1 MTDLRSAPTRTTG
14 MGTLVAKI
22 TVLGGLDAL
31 AVFLG
36 AVLVSRGDYVIAA
49 LVVVGAIVLT
59 VIYLSERLL
68 PAKYMAPG
76 LVFLAIFQVFVIGYT
91 VYIAFTN
98 YSTGHILTQDQAV
111 EALLSQSQ
119 RRLPDSPSYSVTVVE
134 SNSQLGLLVTAPDGT
149 ALLGTADSPLRPVDA
164 TFQDGQ
170 AVAVEGYTSLRFADL
185 LGRQDEVFSLAVPL
199 ADDASAGS
207 LRTLDGRTAYQY
219 TSKLSFDPASETLT
233 DTETGEVYVDGGEGA
248 FVGEDGTEILPG
260 WQVNVGLDNFTRA
273 VSEPSIRGP
282 LVYVTAWT
290 IAFAALSVGIIFAL
304 GLLMA
309 LLFNDPSMRG
319 RTAYRIVMV
328 LPYAFPAFLGAMVWS
343 GMLSQS
349 FGFINQVVLGGA
361 SIPWLTDPTLAK
373 ISVLMVNL
381 WLGFPYMF
389 LVATGALQAIPGEV
403 REAARVDGTSRWQML
418 RHIELPL
425 LLISM
430 APILIATFAFNFNNF
445 NVIYLVTGGGPRDTG
460 AGIPVGQTD
469 ILISLVYKVAF
480 TGQNRDYGLAS
491 AFSIIIFIV
500 VAAISVISFRRT
512 KTLEEIS

>member
-1 MTDLRSAPTRTTG
+1 
-14 MGTLVAKI
+14 
-22 TVLGGLDAL
+22 L
-31 AVFLG
+31 ATP
-36 AVLVSRGDYVIAA
+36 S
-49 LVVVGAIVLT
+49 T
-59 VIYLSERLL
+59 S
-68 PAKYMAPG
+68 PS
-76 LVFLAIFQVFVIGYT
+76 
-91 VYIAFTN
+91 N

-119 RRLPDSPSYSVTVVE
+119 RRLADSPSYDVTVVE
-134 SNSQLGLLVTAPDGT
+134 SGSQLGFLVTAADGT
-149 ALLGTADSPLRPVDA
+149 ALLGTENRPLEPVDA
-164 TFQDGQ
+164 TFQNGQ
-170 AVAVEGYTSLRFADL
+170 AVAVDGYTSLSFADL
-185 LGRQDEVFSLAVPL
+185 LGRQDEVFSLSVPMSN
-199 ADDASAGS
+199 DATAGS
-207 LRTLDGRTAYQY
+207 LRTLDGRTAYEY
-219 TSKLSFDPASETLT
+219 TSKLSFDSASGTLL
-233 DTETGEVYVDGGEGA
+233 DTETGEVYRDGGEGS
-248 FVGEDGTEILPG
+248 FVGEDGVEILPG

-290 IAFAALSVGIIFAL
+290 IAFAVLSVGIIFAL

-319 RTAYRIVMV
+319 RTAYRIVMI

-373 ISVLMVNL
+373 VSVLMVNL

-389 LVATGALQAIPGEV
+389 LVASGALQAIPGEV

-418 RHIELPL
+418 RHVELPL

-460 AGIPVGQTD
+460 AGIPVGHTD

>member
-1 MTDLRSAPTRTTG
+1 
-14 MGTLVAKI
+14 
-22 TVLGGLDAL
+22 
-31 AVFLG
+31 
-36 AVLVSRGDYVIAA
+36 
-49 LVVVGAIVLT
+49 
-59 VIYLSERLL
+59 
-68 PAKYMAPG
+68 MATPS
-76 LVFLAIFQVFVIGYT
+76 T
-91 VYIAFTN
+91 SPSN

-119 RRLPDSPSYSVTVVE
+119 RRLADSPSYDVTVVE
-134 SNSQLGLLVTAPDGT
+134 SGSQLGFLVTAADGT
-149 ALLGTADSPLRPVDA
+149 ALLGTENRPLEPVDA
-164 TFQDGQ
+164 TFQNGQ
-170 AVAVEGYTSLRFADL
+170 AVAVDGYTSLSFADL
-185 LGRQDEVFSLAVPL
+185 LGRQDEVFSLSVPMSN
-199 ADDASAGS
+199 DATAGS
-207 LRTLDGRTAYQY
+207 LRTLDGRTAYEY
-219 TSKLSFDPASETLT
+219 TSKLSFDSASGTLL
-233 DTETGEVYVDGGEGA
+233 DTETGEVYRDGGEGS
-248 FVGEDGTEILPG
+248 FVGEDGVEILPG

-290 IAFAALSVGIIFAL
+290 IAFAVLSVGIIFAL

-319 RTAYRIVMV
+319 RTAYRIVMI

-373 ISVLMVNL
+373 VSVLMVNL

-389 LVATGALQAIPGEV
+389 LVASGALQAIPGEV

-418 RHIELPL
+418 RHVELPL

-460 AGIPVGQTD
+460 AGIPVGHTD